1 MAAEGSSSEHHSVLY
16 GPVNR
21 LWESSGL
28 AEMTGAHHVPDHVVM
43 ALLVLVLVAVVFI
56 PLRAR
61 LKSEAALE
69 RPGKGQQLLE
79 LVVLALRNLMEDV
92 IGHGAAKRFMP
103 MIGALAFFIFL
114 CNILG
119 LFFFLQ
125 PPTGNTNTTFALS
138 ITAWLYYHVVG
149 IKKHG
154 LGYFK
159 QFLGPIPALFFLFI
173 PLELI
178 SHLAR
183 AFSLGLRLFGNI
195 FGEHLA
201 ASVFFMIPFI
211 VPFPMMALGIFGAT
225 LQAFIFCMLTMVY
238 IAGAEAE
245 EH

>member
-1 MAAEGSSSEHHSVLY
+1 M
-16 GPVNR
+16 
-21 LWESSGL
+21 
-28 AEMTGAHHVPDHVVM
+28 
-43 ALLVLVLVAVVFI
+43 
-56 PLRAR
+56 
-61 LKSEAALE
+61 
-69 RPGKGQQLLE
+69 
-79 LVVLALRNLMEDV
+79 
-92 IGHGAAKRFMP
+92 
-103 MIGALAFFIFL
+103 
-114 CNILG
+114 
-119 LFFFLQ
+119 
-125 PPTGNTNTTFALS
+125 
-138 ITAWLYYHVVG
+138 G
-149 IKKHG
+149 IRKHG
-154 LGYFK
+154 LAYFK

-238 IAGAEAE
+238 IAGAEAD

>member
-1 MAAEGSSSEHHSVLY
+1 MAESSSSEHHSVLY
-16 GPVNR
+16 APVNR

-28 AEMTGAHHVPDHVVM
+28 SESTGVHHVPDHVVM
-43 ALLVLVLVAVVFI
+43 ALFVMVLVAVVFI
-56 PLRAR
+56 PLRSR
-61 LKSEAALE
+61 LKLD
-69 RPGKGQQLLE
+69 RPGKLQQLLE

-92 IGHGAAKRFMP
+92 IGHGAARRFMP
-103 MIGALAFFIFL
+103 MIGSLAIFIFL
-114 CNILG
+114 CNVLG

-125 PPTGNTNTTFALS
+125 PPTANTNTTFALS
-138 ITAWLYYHVVG
+138 ITAWLYYHAVG

-154 LGYFK
+154 LAYFK

-201 ASVFFMIPFI
+201 ASVFFLIPFI
-211 VPFPMMALGIFGAT
+211 VPFPMMALGIFGAV

>member
-1 MAAEGSSSEHHSVLY
+1 MATEGSGAAHHSVLY

-21 LWESSGL
+21 GWEAAGL
-28 AEMTGAHHVPDHVVM
+28 ADATGIEHIPDHVVM
-43 ALLVLVLVAVVFI
+43 ALFVATLIAVVFI
-56 PLRAR
+56 PLRSR
-61 LKSEAALE
+61 LKLE
-69 RPGKGQQLLE
+69 NPGKFQQILE

-92 IGHGAAKRFMP
+92 IGHGAARRFMP
-103 MIGALAFFIFL
+103 MIGALAVFIFL

-119 LFFFLQ
+119 LFFFFQ
-125 PPTGNTNTTFALS
+125 PPTQNTNTTFALS
-138 ITAWLYYHVVG
+138 ITAWVYYHLVG
-149 IKKHG
+149 IRKHG
-154 LGYFK
+154 LAYFK

-201 ASVFFMIPFI
+201 ASVFFLIPFI

-225 LQAFIFCMLTMVY
+225 LQTFIFCMLTMVY

>member
-1 MAAEGSSSEHHSVLY
+1 MATEGPAHHSVLY

-21 LWESSGL
+21 LWEATGL
-28 AEMTGAHHVPDHVVM
+28 GERTGIHEVPDHVVM
-43 ALLVLVLVAVVFI
+43 TLLVLALIAAVFI
-56 PLRAR
+56 PMRAR
-61 LKSEAALE
+61 LKLE
-69 RPGKGQQLLE
+69 NPGKFQQLLE
-79 LVVLALRNLMEDV
+79 LVVLGLRGIMEDV
-92 IGHGAAKRFMP
+92 IGHGAARRFMP
-103 MIGALAFFIFL
+103 MIGSLAVFIFL
-114 CNILG
+114 SNILG

-125 PPTGNTNTTFALS
+125 PPTQNTNTTFALS
-138 ITAWLYYHVVG
+138 ITAWLYYHLVG
-149 IKKHG
+149 IRKHG

-173 PLELI
+173 PLEII

-201 ASVFFMIPFI
+201 ASVFFLIPFV

-225 LQAFIFCMLTMVY
+225 LQTFIFCMLTMVY

>member
-1 MAAEGSSSEHHSVLY
+1 MAAEGSEHHSVLY

-21 LWESSGL
+21 LWESTGL
-28 AEMTGAHHVPDHVVM
+28 AESTRIPHVPDHVVM
-43 ALLVLVLVAVVFI
+43 ALLVMVLVAVVFI
-56 PLRAR
+56 PLRSR
-61 LKSEAALE
+61 LKVEK
-69 RPGKGQQLLE
+69 PGKFQQLLE
-79 LVVLALRNLMEDV
+79 MVVLGLRGLMEDV
-92 IGHGAAKRFMP
+92 IGHGAARRFMP
-103 MIGALAFFIFL
+103 MIGALGVFIFL
-114 CNILG
+114 CNVLG

-125 PPTGNTNTTFALS
+125 PPTANTNTTFALS
-138 ITAWLYYHVVG
+138 ITAWVYYHLVG
-149 IKKHG
+149 IRKHG
-154 LGYFK
+154 LAYFK

-201 ASVFFMIPFI
+201 ASVFFLIPFV
-211 VPFPMMALGIFGAT
+211 VPFPMMALGIFGAV

-238 IAGAEAE
+238 IQGAEAE

>member
-21 LWESSGL
+21 LWESTGL
-28 AEMTGAHHVPDHVVM
+28 AETTHIPVVPDHVVM

-56 PLRAR
+56 PLRAK

-79 LVVLALRNLMEDV
+79 LVVLALKNLMEDV

-125 PPTGNTNTTFALS
+125 PPTGNTSPLTGILRIIPIERMNALLVISPNPAYIEEARKWIERLDSGGGEGVRFYVYHLQNTLAER
-138 ITAWLYYHVVG
+138 IA
-149 IKKHG
+149 
-154 LGYFK
+154 
-159 QFLGPIPALFFLFI
+159 
-173 PLELI
+173 PLLQ
-178 SHLAR
+178 
-183 AFSLGLRLFGNI
+183 
-195 FGEHLA
+195 
-201 ASVFFMIPFI
+201 
-211 VPFPMMALGIFGAT
+211 
-225 LQAFIFCMLTMVY
+225 QAFTGRVTQQASAPRGNFSAMRFCESF
-238 IAGAEAE
+238 AGSG
-245 EH
+245 

>member
-1 MAAEGSSSEHHSVLY
+1 MATEGPAHHSVLY

-21 LWESSGL
+21 LWE
-28 AEMTGAHHVPDHVVM
+28 ATGFGERTGIHEVPDHVVM
-43 ALLVLVLVAVVFI
+43 TLLVLALIAAVFI
-56 PLRAR
+56 PMRAR
-61 LKSEAALE
+61 LKLE
-69 RPGKGQQLLE
+69 NPGKFQQLLE
-79 LVVLALRNLMEDV
+79 LVVLGLRGIMEDV
-92 IGHGAAKRFMP
+92 IGHGAARRFMP
-103 MIGALAFFIFL
+103 MIGSLAVFIFL
-114 CNILG
+114 SNILG

-125 PPTGNTNTTFALS
+125 PPTQNTNTTFALS
-138 ITAWLYYHVVG
+138 ITAWLYYHLVG
-149 IKKHG
+149 IRKHG

-173 PLELI
+173 PLEII

-201 ASVFFMIPFI
+201 ASVFFLIPFV

-225 LQAFIFCMLTMVY
+225 LQTFIFCMLTMVY

>member
-1 MAAEGSSSEHHSVLY
+1 MAEASSSEHHSALY
-16 GPVNR
+16 APVNR
-21 LWESSGL
+21 LWESTGL
-28 AEMTGAHHVPDHVVM
+28 AEATRVHHVPDHVVM
-43 ALLVLVLVAVVFI
+43 ALFVMVLVAVVFI
-56 PLRAR
+56 PLRSR
-61 LKSEAALE
+61 LSLE
-69 RPGKGQQLLE
+69 RPGKLQQLLE

-92 IGHGAAKRFMP
+92 IGHGAARRFMP
-103 MIGALAFFIFL
+103 MIGALAVFIFL
-114 CNILG
+114 CNLLG

-125 PPTGNTNTTFALS
+125 PPTANTNTTFALS
-138 ITAWLYYHVVG
+138 ITAWVYYHLVG
-149 IKKHG
+149 IRKHG
-154 LGYFK
+154 LAYFK

-183 AFSLGLRLFGNI
+183 AFSLGMRLFGNI

-201 ASVFFMIPFI
+201 ASVFFLIPFV
-211 VPFPMMALGIFGAT
+211 VPFPMMALGIFGSV

>member
-1 MAAEGSSSEHHSVLY
+1 MATEGSAHYSVLY

-21 LWESSGL
+21 VWEATGI
-28 AEMTGAHHVPDHVVM
+28 AERTGIHQVPDHVVM
-43 ALLVLVLVAVVFI
+43 ALLVLVLIAVLFI
-56 PLRAR
+56 PLRWR
-61 LKSEAALE
+61 LKLE
-69 RPGKGQQLLE
+69 NPGKLQQLLE

-92 IGHGAAKRFMP
+92 IGHGAARRFMP
-103 MIGALAFFIFL
+103 MIGSLAVFIFL

-125 PPTGNTNTTFALS
+125 PPTQNTNTTFALS
-138 ITAWLYYHVVG
+138 ITAWLYYHLVG
-149 IKKHG
+149 IRKHG
-154 LGYFK
+154 LAYFK

-173 PLELI
+173 PLEII

-201 ASVFFMIPFI
+201 ASVFFLIPFI

-225 LQAFIFCMLTMVY
+225 LQTFIFCMLTMVY

>member
-1 MAAEGSSSEHHSVLY
+1 MATEGSAHHSVLH

-21 LWESSGL
+21 LWEASGL
-28 AEMTGAHHVPDHVVM
+28 AESSGVHEIPDHVVM
-43 ALLVLVLVAVVFI
+43 TLLVLALIALVFI
-56 PLRAR
+56 PMRAR
-61 LKSEAALE
+61 LKLE
-69 RPGKGQQLLE
+69 SPGKFQQLLE
-79 LVVLALRNLMEDV
+79 VVVLGLKNIMEDV

-103 MIGALAFFIFL
+103 MIGSLAVFIFL
-114 CNILG
+114 SNILG

-125 PPTGNTNTTFALS
+125 PPTQNTNTTFALS
-138 ITAWLYYHVVG
+138 ITAWVYYHLVG
-149 IKKHG
+149 VRKHG
-154 LGYFK
+154 LAYFK

-173 PLELI
+173 PLEII